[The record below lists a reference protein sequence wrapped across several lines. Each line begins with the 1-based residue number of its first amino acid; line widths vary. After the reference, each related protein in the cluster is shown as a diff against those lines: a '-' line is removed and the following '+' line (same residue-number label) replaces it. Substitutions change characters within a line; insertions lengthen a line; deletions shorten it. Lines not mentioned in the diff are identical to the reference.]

1 METHAL
7 NVAQAITDFEPKKN
21 KNGET
26 MTDEEWDEL
35 AKDERNLLEKRRR
48 GRFATIQVP
57 KPVQEAGESKED
69 FEDRVAEAK
78 KERAKVV
85 QRNIRLLRVAALRD
99 KYPHA
104 IFYKCFN
111 YKDVYHHAN
120 KIMDVLDEGVVPQ
133 ATGRLARLAKFLGRF
148 MPRNSSLA
156 RSFSVETDDGQ
167 KMVRGKRDTLDPTL
181 GIVDLDGDGRAN
193 AVVRLSDA
201 QWKVQ
206 EALQI

>member
-1 METHAL
+1 
-7 NVAQAITDFEPKKN
+7 
-21 KNGET
+21 
-26 MTDEEWDEL
+26 
-35 AKDERNLLEKRRR
+35 
-48 GRFATIQVP
+48 
-57 KPVQEAGESKED
+57 
-69 FEDRVAEAK
+69 
-78 KERAKVV
+78 
-85 QRNIRLLRVAALRD
+85 
-99 KYPHA
+99 
-104 IFYKCFN
+104 
-111 YKDVYHHAN
+111 
-120 KIMDVLDEGVVPQ
+120 
-133 ATGRLARLAKFLGRF
+133 